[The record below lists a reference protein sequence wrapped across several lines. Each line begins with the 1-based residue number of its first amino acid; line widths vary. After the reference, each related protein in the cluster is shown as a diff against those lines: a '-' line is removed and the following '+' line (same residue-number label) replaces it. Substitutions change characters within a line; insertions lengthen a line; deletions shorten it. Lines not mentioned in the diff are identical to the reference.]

1 MTQTLFY
8 PSASGIETWLMC
20 PARALAKYVGGHE
33 EAPTPPMLE
42 GTRLHKLTQ
51 TALVTGKLPGPEER
65 AVHKIVAALPI
76 PLGSIEPGE
85 VERVL
90 VLPGF
95 FGFLDW
101 ATRDVRHGD
110 LKFTSNVRNQQKK
123 DPRRDAQRILYG
135 LDAFYRDPYL
145 VTSQQTWSVSQFN
158 GARALRL
165 DHVWTRKSVKSA
177 YEKTLAK
184 PVDKFREA
192 VQAKQ
197 DWQTA
202 TKNYNSC
209 DAYSPNGCH
218 MKAKGCKR
226 SLAQRLVTL
235 KPGKIRIST

>member
-1 MTQTLFY
+1 
-8 PSASGIETWLMC
+8 MC
-20 PARALAKYVGGHE
+20 PARALAKVAGFE
-33 EAPTPPMLE
+33 EPESEPMRE
-42 GTRLHKLTQ
+42 GKRLHVLTQ

-85 VERVL
+85 TERVL
-90 VLPGF
+90 VLPEF

-123 DPRRDAQRILYG
+123 DPRRDPQRILYG

-165 DHVWTRKSVKSA
+165 DHSWTRRSVKAA
-177 YEKTLAK
+177 YAKVLAK

-202 TKNYNSC
+202 EKNYEAC
-209 DAYSPNGCH
+209 DAYPPNGCH

-226 SLAQRLVTL
+226 SLAQRLITL
-235 KPGKIRIST
+235 KPGKIKI